1 MSEEIADKENQF
13 SDPNSVNLVFD
24 VEQDLK
30 IPLDTVDN
38 RNEMLEHLN
47 KAAIEEYGRP
57 NLNLSKEELEQKRL
71 LKASENLKK
80 IDNSFQ
86 KGEIDRETR
95 DFLYDYYINSS
106 ELYDEF
112 KHSLNKIFGCP
123 PQSIKYINLLEGKID
138 EETPYFEEHVG
149 PDTTM
154 VYEYEIDAPW
164 RVENQIPGIVPSK
177 IKIQIVVPQMK
188 DVERAIEKVKINGKY
203 DQERQKELAKLKPG
217 QTIEDAG
224 LDKAK
229 LRTPLQKMKDIL
241 RCSILAPRYDDVVG
255 VYNLVMQK
263 GSAVKSSRP
272 SKYLDNDPKNAKL
285 FFENAKNY
293 RDMKN
298 YLPIGIDGGKRI
310 LPFFCE
316 IQYKIKIQ
324 FFRADNLTHS
334 IYEKVRRL
342 KENFFKT
349 QLEGDKRLINSQI
362 YLGFLQI
369 QSINSKTFGEY
380 NISVLRDARILEDKL
395 KALGYKS
402 DKDGTFRYCRQL
414 LDNNLLV
421 RSSMA
426 LTDETFENSPAWL
439 KDMFNR
445 YPDNI
450 TKKYLVNL
458 TKTFNKKGKYKKPSV
473 NLTKVARNKRGR

>member
-1 MSEEIADKENQF
+1 MSEEIANKDNEF

-24 VEQDLK
+24 VEQELK

-38 RNEMLEHLN
+38 RNEILEHLN
-47 KAAIEEYGRP
+47 KTAIEEYGRP
-57 NLNLSKEELEQKRL
+57 NLNLSREELEQKRL
-71 LKASENLKK
+71 LKVSENLKK
-80 IDNSFQ
+80 IDESFK
-86 KGEIDRETR
+86 KGEIDKETK
-95 DFLYDYYINSS
+95 DFLYEYYTNSS

-112 KHSLNKIFGCP
+112 KHALNKVFGCP
-123 PQSIKYINLLEGKID
+123 PKSIKYINLLEGKID

-177 IKIQIVVPQMK
+177 IKIQVVVPQMK
-188 DVERAIEKVKINGKY
+188 DVERAIEKIKIGGKY

-217 QTIEDAG
+217 QTIEEAG

-255 VYNLVMQK
+255 VYNLLMTN

-272 SKYLDNDPKNAKL
+272 SKYLDNDPKNAEL
-285 FFENAKNY
+285 FFKNIQNY

-298 YLPIGIDGGKRI
+298 YLPIK
-310 LPFFCE
+310 LANSLLSFFCE
-316 IQYKIKIQ
+316 VQCKLDVQ
-324 FFRADNLTHS
+324 FFKADNLTHL
-334 IYEKVRRL
+334 IYEKIRKL
-342 KENFFKT
+342 KENFYKT
-349 QLEGDKRLINSQI
+349 KTEGDKHLINSKI
-362 YLGFLQI
+362 YMGMLDI
-369 QSINSKTFGEY
+369 QMIYRKTFDYY
-380 NISVLRDARILEDKL
+380 NINVMRDARILEDKL
-395 KALGYKS
+395 KALGYKPE
-402 DKDGTFRYCRQL
+402 KDGTFKWCRRL

-421 RSSMA
+421 RSSIA
-426 LTDETFENSPAWL
+426 VTDETFEKAPAWA
-439 KDMFNR
+439 KDMYNR
-445 YPDNI
+445 YRDNI
-450 TKKYLVNL
+450 VKKYLVNL
-458 TKTFNKKGKYKKPSV
+458 TKAFTKKGKHKKPSV